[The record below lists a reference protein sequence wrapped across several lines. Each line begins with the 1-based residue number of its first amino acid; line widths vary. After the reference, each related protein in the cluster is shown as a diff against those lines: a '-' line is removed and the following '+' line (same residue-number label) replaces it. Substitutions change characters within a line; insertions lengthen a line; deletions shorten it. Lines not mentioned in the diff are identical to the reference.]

1 VCVQIWE
8 RKRKRGGRGEG
19 RMGDGVRKKRRKEG
33 KEGKEDVRVWE
44 VCESEEG
51 GRDGERGVSKQEK
64 FIRKKV
70 R

>member
-1 VCVQIWE
+1 MQIWE
-8 RKRKRGGRGEG
+8 IKRKREGRGEG
-19 RMGDGVRKKRRKEG
+19 RMGDGVRKKRR

-51 GRDGERGVSKQEK
+51 GRDGERGMSKQEK

-70 R
+70 W